1 MSRDDYHF
9 VFDGGS
15 GRQMSHLLCL
25 ILPVCLILLL
35 MPASGNSQIL
45 YGSLTG
51 TITDSSEALIPGA
64 SVQVVNQETGAI
76 RGATTNDN
84 GTYFF
89 GDLQPG
95 TYKVTVTASSFGTIV
110 SNNLRIESNRARRF
124 DAMLKIAQLTES
136 IVVSIGSEALQTDR
150 ADINVNV
157 TGRQITNLPEGGSM
171 GRNYQ
176 SLMTIVPGAVMYGE
190 QNSDAGNPQRAISV
204 NVNGVSRL
212 QNNTKLDG
220 TSIIYPWL
228 PTNVAYVPST
238 EAIEAVNIVTN
249 TFNAE
254 QGMAGGAAVNLTIK
268 SGTNEFHGTAWI
280 FNIDSK
286 FKARNYFQMT
296 PQNPKNII
304 NQFGLNFGG
313 PVRIPKVIDLKNKVF
328 FFVNWERTTRRQTA
342 PPRFFSVAP
351 QDLRAGDF
359 SATLTTIY
367 DPSTNPDPRLRLP
380 FPHNTIPSNR
390 FDPAAVEL
398 IRRLPLPT
406 LPNAGYVNN
415 FVTSG
420 SSPFDRDNVDIKFNH
435 VVSDRLS
442 YFGRYS
448 ISPHNIYDPPAFGA
462 AIGDASLGGQLGY
475 ALGRTQ
481 IGGAGLTYTFSPA
494 ILFDANL
501 GFTRQRLGAQGP
513 DLGTNY
519 GLDLLKIP
527 GTNGPTLMQSGMPAF
542 QFASTW
548 SNIGNANT
556 GSPFLFR
563 DNQYVANANLSW
575 IKGAHAL
582 RFGLDFMNQ
591 QINHFQPQGGTFQT
605 ARGTFDFNGNA
616 TALQNG
622 TAANRFN
629 SWADFLLGLP
639 SRAGKVE
646 QLRDPNSLRIPIYA
660 WYVQDQWQVSRKLTA
675 NFGVRWE
682 YYPFPTRDWGGVS
695 RFDPSN
701 GLVYIGGGGTTPLDT
716 GVDNGKGQLVPR
728 LGLAYR
734 LDNKTVIRS
743 GYGISADP
751 RTFINFRDA
760 FPINFAWEIP
770 QATFNGA
777 TNPYIPV
784 TTLRLGLQPDLYR
797 QPVDLT
803 QGTIKLQGS
812 TGTNTVPK
820 NVMRKYI
827 QSWNFI
833 IQRQLPADVVAEA
846 GYVGTRATGQMANV
860 ALNASAPGTG
870 NAGRTLYPQ
879 FGLTADIN
887 IIEPYKTATYDALQ
901 TQVVKRW
908 KASQLGV
915 VYTFSKAINYA
926 DNDANPRIQW
936 QPAADLN
943 RGPAQYDRTHNFQ
956 TYWVLEGP
964 FGKGHRWATSG
975 IASKLLENWQLNGIL
990 SAMSGFPTTLVQNNA
1005 ANLNAA
1011 SSGQVPDQV
1020 KANVGIL
1027 GGVGPGRPWFD
1038 PAAFAA
1044 VSIPSNQPQ
1053 RFGNAGRNNVRGPGF
1068 FNTDLSLFRTFD
1080 IKERVQMQFRAEAL
1094 NVFNH
1099 PNFAL
1104 GLQWDGNNNVS
1115 DPSQFGIINYTVG
1128 GNMASGNSG
1137 KGTGERQF
1145 RFGLRISF

>member
-1 MSRDDYHF
+1 MRFEVVTPFITRPGRRGHLALRS
-9 VFDGGS
+9 VF
-15 GRQMSHLLCL
+15 LCL
-25 ILPVCLILLL
+25 VLLL
-35 MPASGNSQIL
+35 AFHPALGQVL

-51 TITDSSEALIPGA
+51 TVTDSSQAVVPGA
-64 SVQVVNQETGAI
+64 IVQAVSLTTGAVKE
-76 RGATTNDN
+76 TTANDT
-84 GTYFF
+84 GIYVFA
-89 GDLQPG
+89 DLQPG
-95 TYKVTVTASSFGTIV
+95 IYKISVVAAAFGTITAEV
-110 SNNLRIESNRARRF
+110 SVEANRVRRF
-124 DAMLKIAQLTES
+124 DATLKVAQVSES
-136 IVVSIGSEALQTDR
+136 VIVSSGAEALQTDR
-150 ADINVNV
+150 ADINLNV
-157 TGRQITNLPEGGSM
+157 TARQISNLPVTGSM

-176 SLMTIVPGAVMYGE
+176 SLMTIIPGAVMYGE

-238 EAIEAVNIVTN
+238 EAIETVNIVTN
-249 TFNAE
+249 NFNAE

-268 SGTNEFHGTAWI
+268 SGANAFHGTGWI
-280 FNIDSK
+280 FNTDSY
-286 FKARNYFQMT
+286 FKARNFFQTT
-296 PQNPKNII
+296 PQNPKNIV

-313 PVRIPKVIDLKNKVF
+313 PVRIPRVIDLRNKLF

-342 PPRFFSVAP
+342 PPRFFSVP
-351 QDLRAGDF
+351 PSDLRGGDF
-359 SATLTTIY
+359 KATGTTVY
-367 DPSTNPDPRLRLP
+367 DPASNPDPAQRSP
-380 FPHNTIPSNR
+380 FPNNVIPTSR
-390 FDPAAVEL
+390 FDLAAVEL
-398 IRRLPLPT
+398 IKRLPMPT
-406 LPNAGYVNN
+406 LASAGYVNN

-420 SSPFDRDNVDIKFNH
+420 SSPFNRDNVDIKVNQTVNEKF
-435 VVSDRLS
+435 S
-442 YFGRYS
+442 YFARYS
-448 ISPHNIYDPPAFGA
+448 ISPHNIYDPPSFGE

-481 IGGAGLTYTFSPA
+481 IAGGGLTYLISPT
-494 ILFDANL
+494 LLVDANV
-501 GFTRQRLGAQGP
+501 GYTRQKLGAQGP

-527 GTNGPTLMQSGMPAF
+527 GTNGVSTMQSGMPAF
-542 QFASTW
+542 QFAGTW
-548 SNIGNANT
+548 SNIGNPNT

-563 DNQYVANANLSW
+563 DNQYVANGNLSW
-575 IKGAHAL
+575 THGRHNL
-582 RFGLDFMNQ
+582 RFGLDFMDQ

-605 ARGTFDFNGNA
+605 TRGAFDFNGNG

-622 TAANRFN
+622 AGANRFN
-629 SWADFLLGLP
+629 SWATFLLGLP

-646 QLRDPNSLRIPIYA
+646 QLRDPNSLRIPIWA
-660 WYVQDQWQVSRKLTA
+660 WYAQDQWQMTPKLTA
-675 NFGVRWE
+675 TLGVRWE

-695 RFDPSN
+695 RFDPST
-701 GLVYIGGGGTTPLDT
+701 GLVYIGGSGNTALDT
-716 GVDNGKGQLVPR
+716 GVDNGRGLLVPR
-728 LGLAYR
+728 FGLAYR

-743 GYGISADP
+743 GYGISVDP
-751 RTFINFRDA
+751 RTFVNFRDA

-770 QATFNGA
+770 QATFNGV

-803 QGTIKLQGS
+803 QASIKLQGG
-812 TGTNTVPK
+812 TGTNTVPRE
-820 NVMRKYI
+820 VQRKYI

-833 IQRQLPADVVAEA
+833 IQRELPANLVAQA

-860 ALNASAPGTG
+860 GLNAGAPGTG
-870 NAGRTLYPQ
+870 TAGRALYPQ
-879 FGLTADIN
+879 YGLTADIN

-901 TQVVKRW
+901 TQLTKRW
-908 KASQLGV
+908 AASQMGL

-936 QPAADLN
+936 QPAAQLN
-943 RGPAQYDRTHNFQ
+943 RGPAQYDRAHNFQ
-956 TYWVLEGP
+956 AYWVISAP
-964 FGKGHRWATSG
+964 FGKGHRWAATG
-975 IASKLLENWQLNGIL
+975 VPRQLLSNWQVNGIL
-990 SAMSGFPTTLVQNNA
+990 SAMSGFPITLVQNNA
-1005 ANLNAA
+1005 GNLNAA

-1020 KANVGIL
+1020 LGSVKILEGI
-1027 GGVGPGRPWFD
+1027 GQGKPWFD
-1038 PAAFAA
+1038 PAAFAS
-1044 VSIPSNQPQ
+1044 VNIPAGQAQ
-1053 RFGNAGRNNVRGPGF
+1053 RFGNAGRNNVRGPSF
-1068 FNTDLSLFRTFD
+1068 FNTDLGLSRTFP
-1080 IKERVQMQFRAEAL
+1080 IRERFDLQFRAEAL

-1145 RFGLRISF
+1145 RFGFRFSF